1 MNFSN
6 NRQKGSTDFPLRI
19 FFWKSQKK
27 LKVSECSED
36 GGDVSIVVSE
46 DDGAGDESEFHEF

>member
-27 LKVSECSED
+27 LKVSEYGED

-46 DDGAGDESEFHEF
+46 DDGGDESMDVE

>member
-27 LKVSECSED
+27 LKVSEYGED

-46 DDGAGDESEFHEF
+46 DDGAGDESVDDE